1 LFDRRVGVTYSV
13 PLRPSSDYGTS
24 LNPVQRSRHVSG
36 SILVVDD
43 DPNMRELLRIH
54 LSNAGYEVDVA
65 KDGLEAGYGLLRNP
79 PDLIISDVNMP
90 HLDGF
95 EFVAAMRSDAA
106 FRDIPVIFLTSAAEG
121 EHRGKELG
129 AVAYVAKPVRA
140 DKLLSVIAAHMGS
153 GRVPIG

>member
-1 LFDRRVGVTYSV
+1 MA
-13 PLRPSSDYGTS
+13 
-24 LNPVQRSRHVSG
+24 G

-54 LSNAGYEVDVA
+54 LSNAGYEVRVA
-65 KDGLEAGYGLLRNP
+65 KDGLEAGYGLLRNR

-95 EFVAAMRSDAA
+95 EFVAAMREEAQ
-106 FRDIPVIFLTSAAEG
+106 FRSIPVIFLTTAAEA
-121 EHRGKELG
+121 EQHGKDLG

-140 DKLLSVIAAHMGS
+140 DKLLSVVAAHVNG